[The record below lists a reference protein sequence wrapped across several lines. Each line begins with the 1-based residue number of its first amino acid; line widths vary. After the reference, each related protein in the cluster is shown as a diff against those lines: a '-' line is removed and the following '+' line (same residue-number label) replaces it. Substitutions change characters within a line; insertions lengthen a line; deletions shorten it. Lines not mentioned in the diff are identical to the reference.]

1 MSVIVTLRFKAD
13 SAKLEAYAASNP
25 DVFATVIEKAQGH
38 GLIAHRF
45 YSDNSGGLMVLDE
58 WPDAE
63 SFQAFFGETQAEIGP
78 MMGAAGVT
86 EPPEISFWSEMDMP
100 DRVGWGA

>member
-13 SAKLEAYAASNP
+13 SDKLEAYAASNP
-25 DVFATVIEKAQGH
+25 DVFSAVIHKAQGH

-45 YSDNSGGLMVLDE
+45 YTDSSGGLMVLDE

-63 SFQAFFGETQAEIGP
+63 SFQAFFGEAQAEIGP
-78 MMGAAGVT
+78 MMGVAGVT
-86 EPPEISFWSEMDMP
+86 EPPEVSFWSEMDMP